1 MVFYGGQWFIFFSQK
16 VENKIFYF
24 LFSLHMVINATEN
37 LVTNFPNPN
46 TPNTKVNKNFHRPIS
61 NITMMS
67 TEMMMIYVGG

>member
-1 MVFYGGQWFIFFSQK
+1 
-16 VENKIFYF
+16 
-24 LFSLHMVINATEN
+24 MVINATEN
-37 LVTNFPNPN
+37 LVTNFSNPN

>member
-1 MVFYGGQWFIFFSQK
+1 
-16 VENKIFYF
+16 
-24 LFSLHMVINATEN
+24 MVINATEN